1 MQRAGLAVLAVCAVA
16 ADSTAAFQ
24 GSAGSA
30 WRPGTARARCH
41 AVTPLAMQLQPRA
54 VPDSVRHVARRTLLP
69 LLVLPPSALLTSA
82 GVAAAEAGEKDARS
96 AKLAQAMAVVSF
108 TKTVDQATDKALKL
122 QKAGDFK
129 GAEKQWNVVV
139 DTYESGDDGVVVSAQ
154 AVYRLGK
161 TLALR
166 ADVRSELGQRTK
178 KETKL
183 TEAIDDYKRSLE
195 IVDSAEVRVKLA
207 TVLLLVKRDAEAEK
221 EFDAVL
227 EADVGNQVKGR
238 AYNNRGL
245 VKQQQQKWSEA
256 VDDFQQAVSI
266 TQGGSPEAMKN
277 LALAKFEAGDTAGSL
292 TMLKQQ
298 AKDAF
303 LGPVEGAEDIPA
315 ALAAAEAALG
325 DKEQA
330 AKDFAKVKDIRFK
343 DVRFVKEGR
352 LWPPKLVAG
361 LQSLVQ
367 VPEVAK

>member
-1 MQRAGLAVLAVCAVA
+1 
-16 ADSTAAFQ
+16 
-24 GSAGSA
+24 
-30 WRPGTARARCH
+30 
-41 AVTPLAMQLQPRA
+41 
-54 VPDSVRHVARRTLLP
+54 
-69 LLVLPPSALLTSA
+69 
-82 GVAAAEAGEKDARS
+82 
-96 AKLAQAMAVVSF
+96 
-108 TKTVDQATDKALKL
+108 
-122 QKAGDFK
+122 
-129 GAEKQWNVVV
+129 
-139 DTYESGDDGVVVSAQ
+139 
-154 AVYRLGK
+154 
-161 TLALR
+161 
-166 ADVRSELGQRTK
+166 
-178 KETKL
+178 
-183 TEAIDDYKRSLE
+183 
-195 IVDSAEVRVKLA
+195 LA